1 MFCSAVTVVPQHDLL
16 PLLSTDLS
24 QLQQHLER
32 HRQAAEGAES
42 GREASMKQL
51 VSTVQGLP
59 VLVGERQAAAAE
71 HTQEVVQREGQR
83 TVQE

>member
-1 MFCSAVTVVPQHDLL
+1 
-16 PLLSTDLS
+16 
-24 QLQQHLER
+24 
-32 HRQAAEGAES
+32 
-42 GREASMKQL
+42 MKQL

-71 HTQEVVQREGQR
+71 HMQEVVQREGQR